1 MTVLVDEARWRWR
14 GRLWAHLVSDGS
26 LEELHA
32 FAEGIGLRRVA
43 FHGDHYDVD
52 VEHRER
58 AVAAGAQTV
67 GSRELVRR
75 LRRAGLRLSPAGR
88 PAPWSAAHAGAWPL
102 PAAVRTAIAPD
113 LDAVLAALAAVDLPV
128 AEAVVLQRTGEQAVL
143 VRLAGPIDL
152 LAPTGV
158 RVTRDGA
165 DTVLELHTDHSP
177 AAVGV
182 A

>member
-14 GRLWAHLVSDGS
+14 GRLWAHLVSDRS

-43 FHGDHYDVD
+43 FQGDHYDVD

-58 AVAAGAQTV
+58 AVAEV
-67 GSRELVRR
+67 
-75 LRRAGLRLSPAGR
+75 
-88 PAPWSAAHAGAWPL
+88 
-102 PAAVRTAIAPD
+102 
-113 LDAVLAALAAVDLPV
+113 
-128 AEAVVLQRTGEQAVL
+128 VVLERTGEQAVL

-152 LAPTGV
+152 PVPTGV
-158 RVTRDGA
+158 RVTRDGP
-165 DTVLELHTDHSP
+165 DTVLELHTAHSP
-177 AAVGV
+177 AALGV